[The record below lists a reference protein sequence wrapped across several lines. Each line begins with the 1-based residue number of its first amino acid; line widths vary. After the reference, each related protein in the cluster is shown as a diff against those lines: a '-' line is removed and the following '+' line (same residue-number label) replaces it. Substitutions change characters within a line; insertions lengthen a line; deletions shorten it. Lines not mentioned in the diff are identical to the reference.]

1 MQQKNYQQSIEHQIR
16 GMNRNGK
23 GSITWAAALKTQFF
37 DRSSWHNF
45 VTCNDLLFP
54 MEPCPCP
61 NSPTTHLPTTH
72 HSWNAKPTECR
83 AIIHLKSNGQQQLL
97 SPVFTF
103 CSQIP
108 PSFNQQL
115 LWELFAASSL
125 FSQQRS
131 IILLDANYSLG
142 GVVFSFHLTI
152 SRATKCCIMMLQA
165 SAFAISWAAMIDD
178 ENILTSSHDQHAN
191 RTNLLFFFTPSISS
205 FGFWKRPLLGK
216 EQHTPPWSVVLRI
229 SMKNLSQELLL
240 LLVLAV
246 VPLFFPAWMV
256 PVPGFHLTPLL
267 LLLLPPHQKSC
278 SDHVCS
284 ISFNPYHHHH
294 YRSDRPT
301 SRRKKGYGKFF
312 IFGNNLRRRRRSNI
326 CNAAEFSLSPSSW
339 FMFC

>member
-37 DRSSWHNF
+37 DRSSRHNF

-97 SPVFTF
+97 SPFFSF

-108 PSFNQQL
+108 PSFNQHL

-125 FSQQRS
+125 CSQQRS
-131 IILLDANYSLG
+131 IILLDANYSVG

-152 SRATKCCIMMLQA
+152 CRATKCCIMMSQA
-165 SAFAISWAAMIDD
+165 SAFAISWAAAMIDD

-191 RTNLLFFFTPSISS
+191 RTNLLFFFTPSITS

-216 EQHTPPWSVVLRI
+216 EQHTPPVKEEEEWQKTVSSDTSHHQRQNHRI
-229 SMKNLSQELLL
+229 T
-240 LLVLAV
+240 
-246 VPLFFPAWMV
+246 
-256 PVPGFHLTPLL
+256 H
-267 LLLLPPHQKSC
+267 
-278 SDHVCS
+278 
-284 ISFNPYHHHH
+284 
-294 YRSDRPT
+294 
-301 SRRKKGYGKFF
+301 
-312 IFGNNLRRRRRSNI
+312 
-326 CNAAEFSLSPSSW
+326 
-339 FMFC
+339 

>member
-1 MQQKNYQQSIEHQIR
+1 M
-16 GMNRNGK
+16 
-23 GSITWAAALKTQFF
+23 A
-37 DRSSWHNF
+37 SSS
-45 VTCNDLLFP
+45 C
-54 MEPCPCP
+54 C
-61 NSPTTHLPTTH
+61 
-72 HSWNAKPTECR
+72 
-83 AIIHLKSNGQQQLL
+83 
-97 SPVFTF
+97 
-103 CSQIP
+103 P
-108 PSFNQQL
+108 PSFNQHL

-125 FSQQRS
+125 CSQQRS
-131 IILLDANYSLG
+131 IILLDVNYSLG

-152 SRATKCCIMMLQA
+152 CRATKCCIMMLQA
-165 SAFAISWAAMIDD
+165 SAFAISWAAAMIDD

-191 RTNLLFFFTPSISS
+191 RTNLLFFFTPSITS

-216 EQHTPPWSVVLRI
+216 EQHTPPWSAWYWEFQC
-229 SMKNLSQELLL
+229 KNLSQELLL

-301 SRRKKGYGKFF
+301 CWRKKGYGKFF
-312 IFGNNLRRRRRSNI
+312 IFGNNLRRRRSNI